1 MLRSP
6 ARAIEARAVTGVL
19 FTIGYERS
27 SLADVVAALGDTGVT
42 TLVDVREAPWSR
54 RPEFTKRALGEAMAA
69 AGIGYRHMKAL
80 GTPKAGRDAA
90 RAGDTAGF
98 HAIFEAHLATE
109 AARAQLGEVAAL
121 VATERPCLMCYERD
135 PDRCHRSIVAA
146 RLAETTGL
154 AVRHLVIPRGD
165 DSQLVL
171 L

>member
-1 MLRSP
+1 M
-6 ARAIEARAVTGVL
+6 TGML
-19 FTIGYERS
+19 FTIGYEGSR
-27 SLADVVAALGDTGVT
+27 LVDVVAALSDAGVT

-54 RPEFTKRALGEAMAA
+54 RPEFAKRALGEAMAA

-90 RAGDTAGF
+90 RAGDTASF
-98 HAIFEAHLATE
+98 HVIFDAQLETE
-109 AARAQLGEVAAL
+109 AAQTQLGEVAAL

-135 PDRCHRSIVAA
+135 PDRCHRAIVAA

-154 AVRHLVIPRGD
+154 AVRHLEIPRGD
-165 DSQLVL
+165 DSQFVL

>member
-1 MLRSP
+1 M
-6 ARAIEARAVTGVL
+6 TGVL
-19 FTIGYERS
+19 FTIGYEGSR
-27 SLADVVAALGDTGVT
+27 LADVVAALSDAGVT

-54 RPEFTKRALGEAMAA
+54 RPEFAKRALGAAMAA

-80 GTPKAGRDAA
+80 GTPKAGRDVA
-90 RAGDTAGF
+90 RAGDIATF
-98 HAIFEAHLATE
+98 HAIFGAQLETE
-109 AARAQLGEVAAL
+109 AAQSQLGEVAAL
-121 VATERPCLMCYERD
+121 VAMERPCLMCYERD
-135 PDRCHRSIVAA
+135 PERCHRSIVAA

>member
-98 HAIFEAHLATE
+98 HAIFEAQLATE

-121 VATERPCLMCYERD
+121 VAEMGGPEWTASPQFAI
-135 PDRCHRSIVAA
+135 SF
-146 RLAETTGL
+146 T
-154 AVRHLVIPRGD
+154 
-165 DSQLVL
+165 
-171 L
+171 

>member
-1 MLRSP
+1 M
-6 ARAIEARAVTGVL
+6 TDVL
-19 FTIGYERS
+19 FTIGYEGSR
-27 SLADVVAALGDTGVT
+27 LVDVVAALSDAGVT

-54 RPEFTKRALGEAMAA
+54 RPEFAKRALGAAMAA

-90 RAGDTAGF
+90 RAGDIATF
-98 HAIFEAHLATE
+98 HAIFGAQLATE
-109 AARAQLGEVAAL
+109 AAQSQLGEVAAL

-135 PDRCHRSIVAA
+135 PERCHRSIVAA

>member
-1 MLRSP
+1 MTR
-6 ARAIEARAVTGVL
+6 EV
-19 FTIGYERS
+19 FTIGYEGSR
-27 SLADVVAALGDTGVT
+27 LADVVAALGDAGVT

-54 RPEFTKRALGEAMAA
+54 RPEFAKRALGEAMAA

-90 RAGDTAGF
+90 RAGDIATF
-98 HAIFEAHLATE
+98 HAIFDAQLATE
-109 AARAQLGEVAAL
+109 AAQTQLGEVEAL

-135 PDRCHRSIVAA
+135 PERCHRSIVAA